1 MMYNLYSKVLILSL
15 ILIAAG
21 SCNEPT
27 EHSVVI
33 TNPYED
39 VDWSS
44 WTRHTVN
51 LHTHTTQSD
60 GQMSPSEIIDA
71 YKELGYAALAI
82 TDHNKYT
89 WPWNTWGR
97 DTLTDGLAAIPGC
110 EPSRHDHVNSFF
122 CDYDGASGNIEITLD
137 SITNKGGLA
146 QINHPGRYSRSVSWY
161 KDLYT
166 RYPALIAMEVYNQ
179 GDRYENDR
187 ELWDNLLSQTMP
199 GRSVWATS
207 CDDMHKSDHLG
218 RNRQIVLSTETR
230 LSLDGVRESLEKGRS
245 FACYDLS
252 GTGENL
258 IIPDSI
264 FVDADTI
271 RVYVEDPDADIRWIS
286 MGEEVHTGVQ
296 LVLSEK
302 DALGTYVRAEIRGP
316 NGARLLT
323 QPFGLEQSVS
333 TGAQNG
339 ELFGTKARQNRA
351 AHRHIQISPDQAH
364 SSAAPAKDTRGRHVD
379 QKPSPPGV
387 FIRN

>member
-1 MMYNLYSKVLILSL
+1 MNYRLYLKVLILSL
-15 ILIAAG
+15 ILSVAG
-21 SCNEPT
+21 SGVEPT

-44 WTRHTVN
+44 WSRHTVN

-60 GQMSPSEIIDA
+60 GSLSPSEVVDA
-71 YKELGYAALAI
+71 YKNLGYTSLAI

-89 WPWNTWGR
+89 WPWNKWGR
-97 DTLTDGLAAIPGC
+97 DTLTDGLVAIPGC
-110 EPSRHDHVNSFF
+110 EPSKHDHVNSFF
-122 CDYDGASGNIEITLD
+122 CDYNGASGNIEVTLN
-137 SITNKGGLA
+137 SITDKGGLA

-199 GRSVWATS
+199 SRSVWATS

-218 RNRQIVLSTETR
+218 RNRQIVLSAETQ
-230 LSLDGVRESLEKGRS
+230 LSLEGVRESLEKGRS

-271 RVYVEDPDADIRWIS
+271 RVYVEDQDADIRWIS
-286 MGEEVHTGVQ
+286 MGDEVHTGLQ

-302 DALGTYVRAEIRGP
+302 DTLGTYVRAEIRGP
-316 NGARLLT
+316 NDARLLT
-323 QPFGLEQSVS
+323 QPFGLEQAVS
-333 TGAQNG
+333 AGTQRG
-339 ELFGTKARQNRA
+339 EQFDTKVRRNRA
-351 AHRHIQISPDQAH
+351 AHRRIQIQPDQAR
-364 SSAAPAKDTRGRHVD
+364 SSGNPAKDSRGRHVD
-379 QKPSPPGV
+379 QEPSAPGV
-387 FIRN
+387 LIGN